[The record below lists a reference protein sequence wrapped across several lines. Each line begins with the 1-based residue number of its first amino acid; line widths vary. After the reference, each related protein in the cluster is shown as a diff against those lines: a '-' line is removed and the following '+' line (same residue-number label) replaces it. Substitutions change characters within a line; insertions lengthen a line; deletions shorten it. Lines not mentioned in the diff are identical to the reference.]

1 MAYIGQGIK
10 QGTFKVLD
18 TSGNTYNGS
27 NATFSLGT
35 QVGSAAQLLVSHDG
49 VIQLPGTDYTLASG
63 GASITFST
71 APASGASIFI
81 IEISG
86 AVGGTVTPSDTSVT
100 ADKLNTALLTGH
112 TDIGAAIADA
122 DLFLIDDGAGGTL
135 RKTAAS
141 RIKTYAGFSVSDI
154 TGATEL
160 AEAPADT
167 DEFIIS
173 DAGTLKRIDYSYIKG
188 EVNTPAFLAN
198 RSSGAGISSGSTTI
212 VQPDNEVFDTDSAYN
227 PSDGKFTV
235 PSGKAGKYFIAAGV
249 YFGSMTD
256 GATISCE
263 IYINNSA
270 KALNRKQ
277 LGADGNVSI
286 QCVGFF
292 DLSASDYVTFK
303 VDQNTGGSK
312 NTSGDHLTFL
322 SGFRVA

>member
-1 MAYIGQGIK
+1 MAELRVTSTGTIK
-10 QGTFKVLD
+10 LFESDD
-18 TSGNTYNGS
+18 TSSVTIAS
-27 NATFSLGT
+27 PASLGGDRT
-35 QVGSAAQLLVSHDG
+35 ITLPDADVDLTEVNTMPIANLDIDG
-49 VIQLPGTDYTLASG
+49 G
-63 GASITFST
+63 
-71 APASGASIFI
+71 
-81 IEISG
+81 
-86 AVGGTVTPSDTSVT
+86 
-100 ADKLNTALLTGH
+100 
-112 TDIGAAIADA
+112 TDIGAAITDS
-122 DLFLIDDGAGGTL
+122 DLFIIDDGAGGTN

-188 EVNTPAFLAN
+188 ELNTPAFFAE
-198 RSSGAGISSGSTTI
+198 RSSGAGISSGSTTL
-212 VQPDNEVFDTDSAYN
+212 VQPDNEIFDTDSAYN

-256 GATISCE
+256 GCTISCE
-263 IYINNSA
+263 IYVNNSS

-277 LGADGNVSI
+277 QGADGNASV
-286 QCVGFF
+286 QCIGFF
-292 DLSASDYVTFK
+292 DLSAGDYVTFK
-303 VDQNTGGSK
+303 VDQNTGSSK
-312 NTSGDHLTFL
+312 NTSGDKLTFL